1 MFLKGEKVNSYSGW
15 SRVREHHLYNI
26 LVFENVETCHSG
38 GVKKPVLFLKAD
50 SAPDGSLVCE
60 SALETRSRIMSSE
73 MWWCSLYLPDRCWA
87 PPPLAHMKVYCMT
100 PVSHSFSH
108 SLALLNKHSRT
119 HTEQPPNTTVPAHT
133 HLHWFDLLLHFHTFV
148 SHLLRFSVVLDTSDR
163 AEPLK
168 ELDLQVRNLLE

>member
-1 MFLKGEKVNSYSGW
+1 MKKINSLSGW
-15 SRVREHHLYNI
+15 SLVREHHLYNI
-26 LVFENVETCHSG
+26 LVFENVETSFVG
-38 GVKKPVLFLKAD
+38 GVKKKKKTPVLFLKAD
-50 SAPDGSLVCE
+50 SAPDGSLDCE

-119 HTEQPPNTTVPAHT
+119 HTQSSLPTPLYLHIHTCIGLICSCTFTLSHHTYSDFQWFLTPRTEQS
-133 HLHWFDLLLHFHTFV
+133 F
-148 SHLLRFSVVLDTSDR
+148 
-163 AEPLK
+163 
-168 ELDLQVRNLLE
+168 